1 MLCMGEIIIYFSNL
15 GSNTF
20 T

>member
-1 MLCMGEIIIYFSNL
+1 MGEIIIYFSNL
-15 GSNTF
+15 GSNTCF